1 MQVYAAE
8 TEGVQAE
15 TVADG
20 TYTINGV
27 LRHAVQDQDSMG
39 NTAISK
45 PMTLQVSGGNCQ
57 LVLDLVP
64 LTIRLGKKDFN
75 GYLAETLY
83 YPDVDGRVPTE
94 SDAASASEILEQ
106 YDGVYDS
113 YNDPENGLDENV
125 KGMIYPK
132 KIAIPVTAGDGEIW
146 TQVYVPVMEA
156 VSAGS
161 GEQYARL
168 QLDWSSLTLVSKP
181 TEDSTEPS
189 TETPSTGQPSTE
201 QPGNNGNQNPSSEK
215 ADKSGLH
222 TLLLS
227 ATSLSGRENVY
238 TKESLEALKKAI
250 AVAQNVYDNEN
261 ATKLQITKQQ
271 NALSQAIINL
281 DQKKTTSST
290 EDNSGES
297 GYQNALGR
305 SLLSSGQNDEN
316 R

>member
-1 MQVYAAE
+1 
-8 TEGVQAE
+8 
-15 TVADG
+15 
-20 TYTINGV
+20 
-27 LRHAVQDQDSMG
+27 
-39 NTAISK
+39 
-45 PMTLQVSGGNCQ
+45 
-57 LVLDLVP
+57 
-64 LTIRLGKKDFN
+64 
-75 GYLAETLY
+75 
-83 YPDVDGRVPTE
+83 
-94 SDAASASEILEQ
+94 
-106 YDGVYDS
+106 
-113 YNDPENGLDENV
+113 
-125 KGMIYPK
+125 MIYPK

-238 TKESLEALKKAI
+238 TKESLEALKK
-250 AVAQNVYDNEN
+250 
-261 ATKLQITKQQ
+261 
-271 NALSQAIINL
+271 
-281 DQKKTTSST
+281 
-290 EDNSGES
+290 
-297 GYQNALGR
+297 R
-305 SLLSSGQNDEN
+305 SLWHRMFMIMKMRQSFRSQNSKMHYPRRSSIWIRKNNFFHG